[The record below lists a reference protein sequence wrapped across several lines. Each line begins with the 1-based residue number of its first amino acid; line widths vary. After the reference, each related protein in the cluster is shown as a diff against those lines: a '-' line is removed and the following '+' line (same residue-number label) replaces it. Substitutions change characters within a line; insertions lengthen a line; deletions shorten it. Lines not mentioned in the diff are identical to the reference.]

1 MTQPVIFQRSG
12 PVAWIRFNRPDVLN
26 ALDVAMA
33 DALLDAARKVAADPS
48 VRAVVL
54 AGEGRAFMAGGDVS
68 TFAGS
73 VHERVGRLAG
83 LIDPLHA
90 AIEVIM
96 SLSVPVIAS
105 VQGPVA
111 GAGIGIMLSADIA
124 IAADNTVFN
133 MAYAKLGASPDGSS
147 SWSLPRVVGLRKAI
161 EIAMLSDNLTAD
173 AALAVNLVNRVVP
186 LGGLAAETEALAT
199 RLAAGPTFG
208 YGQIKHVFR
217 TSLDRNLRDQM
228 NTEKDAFLKC
238 AATDDFTEGVSAF
251 LEKRKAAFQ
260 GR

>member
-1 MTQPVIFQRSG
+1 MTKPVLFQRSG
-12 PVAWIRFNRPDVLN
+12 SVAWIRFNRPDVLN
-26 ALDVAMA
+26 ALDVASA
-33 DALLDAARKVAADPS
+33 EGLLDAAQNIATDKT
-48 VRAVVL
+48 VRVVVI

-68 TFAGS
+68 TFAGQ
-73 VHERVGRLAG
+73 VHERVGRLSG

-105 VQGPVA
+105 VQGAVA
-111 GAGIGIMLSADIA
+111 GAGIGIMLSADLA
-124 IAADNTVFN
+124 IAADNAVFN

-147 SWSLPRVVGLRKAI
+147 SWSLPRVVGLRKAL

-173 AALAVNLVNRVVP
+173 AALKLDLVNRVVP
-186 LGGLAAETEALAT
+186 LSSLTSETETLAN
-199 RLAAGPTFG
+199 RLASGPTFG
-208 YGQIKHVFR
+208 YGRIKHVFR

-238 AATDDFTEGVSAF
+238 AATEDFTEGVAAF
-251 LEKRKAAFQ
+251 LEKRKATYQ